1 MPKTFYAFPYSRKL
15 LTRIQHGELHGIVSQ
30 EQPAAWVVFIVHDVC
45 VCVVYNNFSPP
56 EHRSRDITSIV
67 ILHNPI
73 KQKLIAKP
81 TPNLLQYNFEIYLLE
96 NCEKHACSIIG
107 KISLDQRKLRL
118 GSKFEWLD
126 LMNWLAFQFWWVDRK
141 CDPAGLGFFFVLVLG
156 RRPLGRW
163 WRWRHGGQLQSN

>member
-1 MPKTFYAFPYSRKL
+1 MCQNIRVSIFTEAAHENSAWRIAWDS
-15 LTRIQHGELHGIVSQ
+15 LTRTASCMGCVHC
-30 EQPAAWVVFIVHDVC
+30 AWCVC